1 MKKKKLR
8 AGGNA
13 LRLTLFFIA
22 MVLAFITMDVEAGT
36 WTALSATPS
45 GGVQLMM
52 LMTDGTVAC
61 YDGSSNA
68 DTGGDWYRL
77 VPDSSGSY
85 VNGTF
90 VAMATLNDA
99 RRYQSS
105 QILRD
110 GRIFI
115 AGGEYGAGATT
126 AEIYNPLNNTWT
138 RTPSPG
144 VTDFVDSPSM
154 LLPDGRVLVYPNNHG
169 TITRGTKI
177 YNPVANTWIDG
188 PACLASQNEASWV
201 KLPDDS
207 ILTVDK
213 NATTS
218 ERYIPALNRWIAD
231 DTVTVPLYGAGSEIG
246 AAVLLMDG
254 RAFVLGGNG
263 NTAFYTPS
271 GTTNNGSWAT
281 GPDIPLGLA
290 CPDAPAAVMI
300 NGKVL
305 FTASPT
311 GAGTNVFTSPTSY
324 FEFDPVANTYARQ
337 NSPYGPLTDDRATF
351 TTCMLCLPNGQVLY
365 SDQSSQLYVY
375 TTVGSALSIA
385 RPTLTGVSYQSNGRL
400 KLSGTKFNGLNAG
413 AYYGDDLQMDSNY
426 PLVRFSSGGSVY
438 YGKTLNW
445 SSTGVSTGSEL
456 VTTELDY
463 PSTVDSSPNT
473 PFSMFVVANGVPST
487 AHTFYGPVWVDFNYN
502 GVPFE
507 FGTISFPYNTFA
519 EGVANVTS
527 GGTILLKP
535 GSQNVAITV
544 TKAMTISAVGG
555 SAIIGK

>member
-1 MKKKKLR
+1 MKKKKR
-8 AGGNA
+8 TAGGSA
-13 LRLTLFFIA
+13 LRLILFFIA
-22 MVLAFITMDVEAGT
+22 MVMAFITMDVEAGT

-61 YDGSSNA
+61 YDGSSNP
-68 DTGGDWYRL
+68 TEGGDWYRL
-77 VPDSSGSY
+77 VPNSSGSY
-85 VNGTF
+85 ASGSF
-90 VAMATLNDA
+90 VAMASLNDP

-110 GRIFI
+110 GRIFV

-126 AEIYNPLNNTWT
+126 AEIYNPANNTWT
-138 RTPSPG
+138 RTPSAG

-154 LLPDGRVLVYPNNHG
+154 LLPDGRVLVYPVNHG

-177 YNPVANTWIDG
+177 YNPSLNTWIDG
-188 PACLASQNEASWV
+188 PACFGSQQEASWV

-207 ILTVDK
+207 ILTVDISS
-213 NATTS
+213 TQS
-218 ERYIPALNRWIAD
+218 ERYIPSLNRWIRDA
-231 DTVTVPLYGAGSEIG
+231 TVPVTLYGAGSEIG

-254 RAFVLGGNG
+254 RAFFLGGNG

-271 GTTNNGSWAT
+271 GTTNNGTWT
-281 GPDIPLGLA
+281 VGPDIPLGLA

-305 FTASPT
+305 FTASPA
-311 GAGTNVFTSPTSY
+311 GIGTNVFTSPTSY

-385 RPTLTGVSYQSNGRL
+385 RPALNTVGWYGNGRL
-400 KLSGTKFNGLNAG
+400 KLRGTKFNGLNAG
-413 AYYGDDLQMDSNY
+413 AAYGDDLQMDSNY
-426 PLVRFSSGGSVY
+426 PLVRFSSGGNVY
-438 YGKTLNW
+438 YGKTINW
-445 SSTGVSTGSEL
+445 SSTGVSTGNEVVETDL
-456 VTTELDY
+456 IY
-463 PSTVDSSPNT
+463 PSEVNNSPNT

-487 AHTFYGPVWVDFNYN
+487 ASTFYGPVWVDFNFN
-502 GVPFE
+502 GLPFE
-507 FGTISFPYNTFA
+507 FGTISFPYNTIA

-527 GGTILLKP
+527 GGTVLLKP
-535 GSQNVAITV
+535 GSQNTTITV
-544 TKAMTISAVGG
+544 SKPMTITAVGG
-555 SAIIGK
+555 TAIIGK